1 MRVLLVNAYSME
13 NAYELWRKGTSGS
26 HHVWGKVELEKN
38 SDIKVIIF
46 PHEKYRFLNKIGSLL
61 KISNLDQQLR
71 MLKHLN
77 SFDIL
82 YAPYSTAN
90 TRFLLFL
97 KWLGIFR
104 KPIVVTMHQPFLGS
118 TSQNAI
124 VKRMSKN
131 SLLLYDKTIF
141 LSEKLK
147 EKTIDQLGI
156 PPDEARNKFTTAQ
169 WGPDTE
175 FYKCFDTNIPL
186 AECDYAISA
195 GHTDRDYETL
205 IKAFK
210 DVKFKLKIFC
220 TPRSMPKNVEIPENV
235 EVHSEFTPY
244 IELMKHYTRARMI
257 LIPLSY
263 PSTKEGCQGMTSIQ
277 DVVALGKP
285 TIITKN
291 PMLNI
296 DVEKEGFGVAVEK
309 GSVNG
314 WIQTLNQL
322 LFDTDQLEK
331 MRTNALRVYQQKYNS
346 IVFSEKLKKVFE
358 SVYHNHMR
366 IQ

>member
-1 MRVLLVNAYSME
+1 MNAYSME

-38 SDIKVIIF
+38 SDIKVILF
-46 PHEKYRFLNKIGSLL
+46 PHEKYRFLNKIGNLL

-77 SFDIL
+77 NFDIL

-104 KPIVVTMHQPFLGS
+104 KPIVATMHQPFLGS

-124 VKRMSKN
+124 VKRVSKN
-131 SLLLYDKTIF
+131 SILLYDKTIF
-141 LSEKLK
+141 LSDKLK

-156 PPDEARNKFTTAQ
+156 PQDEARKKFTTAQ

-175 FYKCFDTNIPL
+175 FYKNFDTDIPL
-186 AECDYAISA
+186 ADCKYVISA

-220 TPRSMPKNVEIPENV
+220 TPRSMPKNVEVPDNV
-235 EVHSEFTPY
+235 EVHSEFIPY

-263 PSTKEGCQGMTSIQ
+263 PEEKEGCQGMTSIQ

-296 DVEKEGFGVAVEK
+296 DVEKEGFGVMVSK
-309 GSVNG
+309 GSVEDWKNS
-314 WIQTLNQL
+314 LNDL
-322 LFDTDQLEK
+322 LFDLDRLEK
-331 MRTNALRVYQQKYNS
+331 MRINALNVYRQKYNS
-346 IVFSEKLKKVFE
+346 VLFSNKLMRVFR
-358 SVYHNHMR
+358 SVYNRHTGD
-366 IQ
+366 